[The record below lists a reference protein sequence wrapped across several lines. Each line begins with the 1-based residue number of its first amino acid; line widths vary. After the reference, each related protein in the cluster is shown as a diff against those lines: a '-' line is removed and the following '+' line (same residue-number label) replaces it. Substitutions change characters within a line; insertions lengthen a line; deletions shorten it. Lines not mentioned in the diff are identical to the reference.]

1 MSQEQAWTLEEM
13 ARTIQAER
21 LAAAEKHRRL
31 KVSAPISTTSPRM
44 LLAGALRWLASLVDE
59 KPAQQPN
66 PERRLV
72 RAF

>member
-21 LAAAEKHRRL
+21 LAAAEKYRL
-31 KVSAPISTTSPRM
+31 VTAVPGTYTSPRTV
-44 LLAGALRWLASLVDE
+44 LAQALRSLAALLDGE
-59 KPAQQPN
+59 AKPQPK

-72 RAF
+72 RAY

>member
-21 LAAAEKHRRL
+21 LAAAEKHRLL
-31 KVSAPISTTSPRM
+31 KASVPGSSNSARM
-44 LLAGALRWLASLVDE
+44 VVANALRWLAALVDE
-59 KPAQQPN
+59 KPAPQPK